1 MELRDFW
8 DQHKGERTIIT
19 FSGGVKLDA
28 FVQEVTSGVLVLGT
42 VPTPTGAQKRYVP
55 WPNPS
60 VAIIEFIPSKG

>member
-19 FSGGVKLDA
+19 FNGGVKLDA

-42 VPTPTGAQKRYVP
+42 VLTPTDAQKRYVP
-55 WPNPS
+55 WPNPG
-60 VAIIEFIPSKG
+60 VAIIEFIPTKG

>member
-19 FSGGVKLDA
+19 FSSGAKADG
-28 FVQEVTSGVLVLGT
+28 FVQEVTRGVLVLGT
-42 VPTPTGAQKRYVP
+42 VPTPTAAQKRYIP

-60 VAIIEFIPSKG
+60 VAVIEFIL

>member
-1 MELRDFW
+1 MELRHFW

-19 FSGGVKLDA
+19 FSGGAKLDA

-42 VPTPTGAQKRYVP
+42 VPTPTDAQKRYVP

-60 VAIIEFIPSKG
+60 VAIIEFMPSKG